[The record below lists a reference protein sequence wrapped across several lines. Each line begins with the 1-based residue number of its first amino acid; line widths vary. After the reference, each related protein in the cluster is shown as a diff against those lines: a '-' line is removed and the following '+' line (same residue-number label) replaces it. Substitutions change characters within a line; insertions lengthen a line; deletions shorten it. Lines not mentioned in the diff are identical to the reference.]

1 MLVTILILWSN
12 NWIYFRLDK
21 REKVKKN
28 TVKYLYVSFHFKDSL
43 FLSPP
48 SLFLCMCVY
57 TCTRECT
64 RGDPQTTSVIATQE
78 SYTLIVETWS
88 HTGT

>member
-48 SLFLCMCVY
+48 LSFSVCV
-57 TCTRECT
+57 CTH
-64 RGDPQTTSVIATQE
+64 AHE
-78 SYTLIVETWS
+78 SAPVETHKQLQSLPLRS
-88 HTGT
+88 HMP